1 MFIENVN
8 QLDKDSLVDPQLFD
22 ELFEIEDD
30 FEREQKIQELQ
41 NKAKEKGCKG
51 KFDDLLKAKKRSV
64 KEAARK
70 MMPSDKRSKITDFS
84 LCGRDDV
91 VLKTGMWDAD
101 HKGIRTWSDRGVV
114 VACNHPIF
122 PSRILRNAETGKCKI
137 ELEFYVRGQ
146 WRRVIVDRKTIAST
160 NGIIGLADNG
170 IHANSEN
177 AKALVKYLA
186 DVEMLNEEFI
196 QEQKS
201 SGKLGWID
209 EEFLPFASSVIFDN
223 EDNLRSLV
231 DSIAPVGSRKKWMDL
246 CVEWR
251 KTRRIEILI
260 YLAASLGSILVE
272 LVGAL
277 PFIVDLWGDTGRG
290 KTVALMLAASIWGN
304 PNEGGFAT
312 DAKATVTAMEIR
324 LNALNSLP
332 MLIDDMAQI
341 KNQEDDFSGL
351 VYKWCAGRGRDRSNT
366 SLGLNKQTAWQNCIL
381 TNAERSLVTETMQA
395 GAVNRII
402 DVEIGDEPIFGDRG
416 NEVATTLRNNYGH
429 IGREFVGTIQMIGA
443 EAVRECQKKYY
454 DMLKEASREKEAKEE
469 KQILPMSILL
479 AADELSEK
487 FIFKDGV
494 RLDFEQCFNLLKGV
508 GEVSEHKRAYNYI
521 MDTVASN
528 YFRFNYDPDR
538 PTQIWGERFQD
549 GKFVE
554 IRIIGSKF
562 TELMKAAGFQDKSF
576 LAWAQKNNLLG
587 KTNKGRF
594 KKQVRIA
601 GSDDPVWVVPLLVRT
616 EEMDEDADFI
626 SVSEDLEK
634 ELPWSQV

>member
-1 MFIENVN
+1 MYIENVN
-8 QLDKDSLVDPQLFD
+8 QLNRDSLVDPQLFD
-22 ELFEIEDD
+22 ELFAIEDE
-30 FEREQKIQELQ
+30 FERELKINEIEI
-41 NKAKEKGCKG
+41 KAKEQGCKK
-51 KFDDLLKAKKRSV
+51 KFEEFLKAKKRSV
-64 KEAARK
+64 KEEARK

-84 LCGRDDV
+84 LCGKKDV

-101 HKGIRTWSDRGVV
+101 HRGVRTWSDRGVV

-146 WRRVIVDRKTIAST
+146 WRKVIVDRKTIAST

-521 MDTVASN
+521 LDTVAMN
-528 YFRFNYDPDR
+528 TFRFNYDPDR
-538 PTQIWGERFQD
+538 PTQVWGERRTV
-549 GKFVE
+549 GKDAE
-554 IRIIGSKF
+554 YLIIGTVF
-562 TELMKAAGFQDKSF
+562 TKLMKEGGFQDKAF
-576 LAWAQKNNLLG
+576 LSWAKKNNLLG
-587 KTNKGRF
+587 ETERGRF
-594 KKQVRIA
+594 QRMARVKGVDDSVRC
-601 GSDDPVWVVPLLVRT
+601 VPLLIKHN
-616 EEMDEDADFI
+616 EELEDTDFM
-626 SVSEDLEK
+626 SVSENDLK
-634 ELPWSQV
+634 ELPFE